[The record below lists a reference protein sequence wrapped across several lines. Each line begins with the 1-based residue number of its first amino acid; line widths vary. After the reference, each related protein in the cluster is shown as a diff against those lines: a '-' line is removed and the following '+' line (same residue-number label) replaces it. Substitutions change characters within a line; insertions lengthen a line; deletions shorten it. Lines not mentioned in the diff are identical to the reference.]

1 MRTMSGAAPKNSIA
15 LTPKPNA
22 SQAKCSCGARAPS
35 GEECDECKKKQV
47 LRRATVASLPS
58 GSAPPLVREVLS
70 APGKPLDDEIRRFL
84 EPRFGADFGR
94 VRLHDDAEAARSA
107 SQIGAL
113 AYATGQHMVFARGRF
128 QPRTPEGMGLLAHE
142 LAHVVQQ
149 DPGRIPSNDVAIGST
164 DDPAE
169 RAADRL
175 AAAALSGTEIA
186 KPVRGDPVVRRAPD
200 PGKIGWTGATGPDK
214 DKTTPSGMTRI
225 PLDSLAVGHQT
236 GVGSSGKAIVVLPPG
251 LDLTKPVDVLLHF
264 HGHNAGNVESGGKTQ
279 DVDIDAIEDQLSR
292 AGKKQLVGILPQGTG
307 DSEFGTTSATVG
319 KQTKKTKSFDV
330 DGYIDT
336 VFRVLVGTGVWTK
349 APARSGVMIS
359 GHSGAGELIDEK
371 ILGSALGSKL
381 PAGASPTDG
390 SKAPSAFKELALID
404 AINGPAE
411 HARVH
416 EFLEAK
422 MTDEIAAAVAKG
434 SDDDRAAYLAG
445 SFKFRGWYSHAPKIG
460 NYYSQ
465 WYVGPVVRSDAVYK
479 ESIQALIDKRFD
491 AAKTALGGENTKAF
505 KAFAANYKITD
516 AGTAVH
522 DDMVAEKDHLKDA
535 VDVLPKS
542 EAGNA
547 PDSAKAIPGETLGVL
562 RESGREL
569 DGQALDW
576 AQGVFGRD
584 LRGVRIHDDAQAAGS
599 ARALGALAFTAGG
612 DIVFGSGRFDPASN
626 SGRMLLAH
634 ELAHVIQQGGPRVRA
649 GDGPLDLGPERGHLE
664 READD
669 AARSVEERGRAQV
682 PSRTA
687 PHPLVQRTPDDDAK
701 ASTPDRALCEANASA
716 APVAPGT
723 CNYKTPENCPTY
735 EGWMETFASLKTFS
749 AKDTPGAKSSGID
762 VIGEKAAS
770 QSFRPQAVEPGPPP
784 EPKAIGPLKPG
795 ERFIDHPTDEW
806 VKKCLPENLRATAY
820 QLPADCADVAM
831 ILRHVWLS
839 AHHRTQ
845 KFGKWTLGSEAGKA
859 EEKDVLRLISDVGTE
874 QVAGIVA
881 PYSDAQG
888 HPLRSITTLS
898 PLLHAGDILVW
909 WHYDKGFDKPRT
921 GGHTHTITHVDR
933 DESGK
938 LRNLTLVQGNEPLFQ
953 EQKDDIHAFLKSEN
967 PKKAEPDDKAL
978 GSAPGRRV
986 ERTTA
991 KDANLE
997 FEDSVPEKDKSPAPI
1012 WKWGAETLL
1021 VAAGP
1026 PRSSARPAATVPK
1039 GGKGPALRRLQDWIP
1054 GLKAARGR
1062 NLVGQFEAMLFEAR
1076 ATVEAGGSLVEED
1089 ARSVGKAAGTR
1100 IWELG
1105 KAAKDLGN
1113 ESHFQVLQ
1121 EILEI
1126 LDAFIS
1132 SHPSLGPDSTTAYNQ
1147 SGRNL
1152 ATQLTWI
1159 RDSFEFSARGA
1170 SDVDFA
1176 KGTPA
1181 KSNPVRILVT
1191 GFDPFETG
1199 GSLRKPDPGEW
1210 NPSGAAVLA
1219 LDGLRLPAQGALGSK
1234 GVAAVE
1240 GVVLPVSFQAFE
1252 AGVVEK
1258 MVGPHAREVDAVLTI
1273 SEDAGLDA
1281 SRPVRLERYAVGVHD
1296 APGGLS
1302 GVAAATGGTAG
1313 PAIIESNAPVD
1324 DIAEKTELPAKK
1336 GSTAIDKPTTGET
1349 ITFKFAS
1356 AKDADKALSDLG
1368 LPAAHSQT
1376 AEISDDGALQQILVT
1391 MKRRANGTQIDF
1403 EAGGE
1408 THSAHVV
1415 SGPGGNFLSN
1425 EVSYRAQRL
1434 LRSDPATRDA
1444 LSFHTHTQHGE
1455 PVEKDDGT
1463 AAGKKTHKASL
1474 DKAMGL
1480 RAKIVATMRRIIGVV
1495 AGLVLDKRAPKK
1507 P

>member
-1 MRTMSGAAPKNSIA
+1 MSVAASKSSVAGPPKANS
-15 LTPKPNA
+15 
-22 SQAKCSCGARAPS
+22 SQSRCSCGARAPS
-35 GEECDECKKKQV
+35 GEECEECRKKQI
-47 LRRATVASLPS
+47 LRRASTASLPA
-58 GSAPPLVREVLS
+58 GFAPQSVRKVLS
-70 APGKPLDDEIRRFL
+70 GPGKPLDDEIRRAL
-84 EPRFGADFGR
+84 EPRFGADFGA
-94 VRLHDDAEAARSA
+94 VRLHDDAMAGHSA

-113 AYATGQHMVFARGRF
+113 AYASGPHVVFAPGRF
-128 QPRTPEGMGLLAHE
+128 RPRTPEGMALLAHE

-149 DPGRIPSNDVAIGST
+149 DPRLEPSKNLEIGPS

-169 RAADRL
+169 RGADRI
-175 AAAALSGTEIA
+175 AAAALSETGHAVSAT
-186 KPVRGDPVVRRAPD
+186 RDPVLRRAPD

-236 GVGSSGKAIVVLPPG
+236 GTAPSGKAIVVMPPG
-251 LDLTKPVDVLLHF
+251 LDPTKSVDVLLHF
-264 HGHNAGNVESGGKTQ
+264 HGHNAGNVESAGRTQ

-292 AGKKQLVGILPQGTG
+292 AGKKQLVGILPQGTP

-319 KQTKKTKSFDV
+319 KKTGNIKSFDV

-336 VFRVLVGTGVWTK
+336 IFRVLVGTGVWTK

-371 ILGSALGSKL
+371 ILGSALGSQL
-381 PAGASPTDG
+381 PSGASPTDG
-390 SKAPSAFKELALID
+390 SKAPSVFKELALID

-422 MTDEIAAAVAKG
+422 MKNEIAAAASKG
-434 SDDDRAAYLAG
+434 SDDDRAKYLAG

-465 WYVGPVVRSDAVYK
+465 WYVGPVASPKAIYK
-479 ESIQALIDKRFD
+479 ESIQALIDKQFD
-491 AAKTALGGENTKAF
+491 AAKTALGGENTKAY
-505 KAFAANYKITD
+505 KAFAANYRIMD

-542 EAGNA
+542 EPGTRDDA
-547 PDSAKAIPGETLGVL
+547 AKAIPGETLGVL

-569 DGQALDW
+569 EGRALEW
-576 AQGVFGRD
+576 AQGVFGLD
-584 LRGVRIHDDAQAAGS
+584 LRGVRIHDDSRAAAS
-599 ARALGALAFTAGG
+599 ARALGAQAFTAGR
-612 DIVFGSGRFDPASN
+612 DIVFGSGRYDLESKA
-626 SGRMLLAH
+626 GRTLLAH
-634 ELAHVIQQGGPRVRA
+634 ELAHVIQQGGPDVRTD
-649 GDGPLDLGPERGHLE
+649 GGPLDLGPGRDRME
-664 READD
+664 READE
-669 AARSVEERGRAQV
+669 AARSVEERGHAQGLPHAV
-682 PSRTA
+682 ARPS
-687 PHPLVQRTPDDDAK
+687 VQRTPDDDAK
-701 ASTPDRALCEANASA
+701 ASTPDRALCEANATG
-716 APVAPGT
+716 APATPGS
-723 CNYKTPENCPTY
+723 CSYKAPENCPTY
-735 EGWMETFASLKTFS
+735 EGWLESFAALKTFT
-749 AKDTPGAKSSGID
+749 AMDTPGVKGSGFG
-762 VIGEKAAS
+762 VIGDQAAT
-770 QSFRPQAVEPGPPP
+770 QSFRPEKKEPGPPP
-784 EPKAIGPLKPG
+784 RPNAIAPLKPG

-806 VKKCLPENLRATAY
+806 VEKCLPENLRATAY

-845 KFGKWTLGSEAGKA
+845 KFGKWTLGSAAGKA
-859 EEKDVLRLISDVGTE
+859 EEKDVMRLITDVGTE

-881 PYSDAQG
+881 PYSDAKG
-888 HPLRSITTLS
+888 HPLRSISALA

-909 WHYDKGFDKPRT
+909 WHYDNGFDKPRT
-921 GGHTHTITHVDR
+921 GGHTHTISHVDR

-938 LRNLTLVQGNEPLFQ
+938 LRNLTLLQGNEPLFQ
-953 EQKDDIHAFLKSEN
+953 DQKQEIQVFVKAEN
-967 PKKAEPDDKAL
+967 PKKKVPDDKVL
-978 GSAPGRRV
+978 GSAPGRRI

-991 KDANLE
+991 KESGLE
-997 FEDSVPEKDKSPAPI
+997 FKDSDPDKDKSPAPI
-1012 WKWGAETLL
+1012 WKWGKETLL

-1026 PRSSARPAATVPK
+1026 PRSAARPSASVPK
-1039 GGKGPALRRLQDWIP
+1039 GGKGPALRRLSDWVP
-1054 GLKAARGR
+1054 GLESARGR
-1062 NLVGQFEAMLFEAR
+1062 DLVSRFEAMLFEAR
-1076 ATVEAGGSLVEED
+1076 ATVEAGLSLVEEE
-1089 ARSVGKAAGTR
+1089 AKAVGKAAGTR

-1113 ESHFQVLQ
+1113 ESHFRILQ

-1132 SHPSLGPDSTTAYNQ
+1132 SHPSLGANAATAYDQ
-1147 SGRNL
+1147 AGRNL
-1152 ATQLTWI
+1152 SSQLTWI
-1159 RDSFEFSARGA
+1159 HDAFEFAARGG

-1191 GFDPFETG
+1191 GFDPFEPG
-1199 GSLRKPDPGEW
+1199 GSLRKPDPAEW

-1219 LDGLRLPAQGALGSK
+1219 LDGLRLPARGALGTK
-1234 GVAAVE
+1234 GIAAVE
-1240 GVVLPVSFQAFE
+1240 GVVLPVSFKAFD

-1258 MVGPHAREVDAVLTI
+1258 MVGPHASEVDAVLTV

-1281 SRPVRLERYAVGVHD
+1281 SRPVRLERYSVGVHD

-1302 GVAAATGGTAG
+1302 GVSAAAGGTAG
-1313 PAIIESNAPVD
+1313 PAIIETDAPID
-1324 DIAEKTELPAKK
+1324 DIAAKTDAPAKK
-1336 GSTAIDKPTTGET
+1336 GSVAIDKPNTGET
-1349 ITFKFAS
+1349 ITFKFGS

-1368 LPAAHSQT
+1368 LPPGHSPQ
-1376 AEISDDGALQQILVT
+1376 AEISDKGALQQIIVT
-1391 MKRRANGTQIDF
+1391 MKRQGTGPRIEF
-1403 EAGGE
+1403 SAGGE
-1408 THSAHVV
+1408 IHVATVV

-1425 EVSYRAQRL
+1425 EVSYRTQRL
-1434 LRSDPATRDA
+1434 LRSNPATRDV

-1455 PVEKDDGT
+1455 AVEKDDGT
-1463 AAGKKTHKASL
+1463 PAGKKTHKASM
-1474 DKAMGL
+1474 DRAMGL
-1480 RAKIVATMRRIIGVV
+1480 RTKIVATLRRIIGAV
-1495 AGLVLDKRAPKK
+1495 AGVILDKRAPKK